1 MDDRIGLKQAAEQ
14 LGVSKDTLWR
24 AIRREDLEAER
35 DHGPSGT
42 QYWLSWQKV
51 EEWWEGRRTGK
62 RPEEA
67 PQPRDAAE
75 NIVGRVVMEFPP
87 QAPQESEEAD
97 EVLEAP
103 QVEVLSELATQQNM
117 AVVPAEVHLQ
127 ALRLVERAQLQ
138 VEAMR
143 YELHNTRKM
152 LTEQAESLAEKEAR
166 ARESELLREENQRN
180 RVLWEAEKAQLV
192 SDLTHHQDRLSFLEK
207 RVPGWVRS
215 VFGAK

>member
-1 MDDRIGLKQAAEQ
+1 MDEDRIGLKQAAEK

-24 AIRREDLEAER
+24 AIRREELEAER

-42 QYWLSWQKV
+42 QYWLSWEKV
-51 EEWWEGRRTGK
+51 EDWWENRRNGK
-62 RPEEA
+62 RAEEA
-67 PQPRDAAE
+67 PQASD

-87 QAPQESEEAD
+87 QASQASEEPD

-103 QVEVLSELATQQNM
+103 QVEVLSALATPEAV

-143 YELHNTRKM
+143 YELNSTRKV

-166 ARESELLREENQRN
+166 AREAELLREENQN
-180 RVLWEAEKAQLV
+180 NLALWEAEKAQLV
-192 SDLTHHQDRLSFLEK
+192 SELTHHRERVNWLEK
-207 RVPGWVRS
+207 RVPGWVRGL
-215 VFGAK
+215 FGAK